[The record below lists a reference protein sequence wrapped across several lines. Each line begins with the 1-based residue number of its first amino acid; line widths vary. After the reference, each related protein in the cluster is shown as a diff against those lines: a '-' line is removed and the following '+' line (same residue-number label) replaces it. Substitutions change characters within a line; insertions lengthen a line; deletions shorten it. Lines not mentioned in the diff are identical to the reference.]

1 MIRLM
6 LDRYNDGEKAML
18 KQLFTEAKE
27 SVVKQSDCYGDDC
40 DCDYCYQC
48 PYKHVCEDFASARR
62 YLVEILEG

>member
-18 KQLFTEAKE
+18 KQLFMEAKV
-27 SVVKQSDCYGDDC
+27 SVAKQSDCNGDDC
-40 DCDYCYQC
+40 DQC
-48 PYKHVCEDFASARR
+48 PYKHVCEDLVSVKR